1 MSTDASRF
9 SRAAYLDSSRLID
22 TFERDVDDV
31 ARTVAANVLTSMQ
44 AFPTYGQ
51 SDMERQVFEQ
61 VREHARLIL
70 NMTRTGCPPGPEQ
83 LEFARRAGALRTGVA
98 PLAAVIHGYRVGC
111 WSFCDWIGNA
121 AGSDPEDLR
130 AALSLT
136 ASCMEHDRIAS
147 GAIAA
152 GYLRQRESQTGD
164 PAEMLTNRASPTPAL
179 ASRFARLSPRERELV
194 DLVARGLTNREIG
207 LRLRISLPTTKEYM
221 SRVLE
226 KMNLP
231 SRAAVAAAYST
242 AQQRTLR

>member
-164 PAEMLTNRASPTPAL
+164 PAEMLTNRASPRLPWL
-179 ASRFARLSPRERELV
+179 A
-194 DLVARGLTNREIG
+194 DLRGF
-207 LRLRISLPTTKEYM
+207 LRASA
-221 SRVLE
+221 S
-226 KMNLP
+226 
-231 SRAAVAAAYST
+231 SST
-242 AQQRTLR
+242 WWRGGSQTGRSGCGCGSHYRRRRST